1 MRPANRLFR
10 LVTILVLG
18 GLALGVCM
26 VALTPGFEKIAGSA
40 QYSGKVGPRL
50 RALED
55 PTTFFDANGA
65 VYERVGQLDRQPVSL
80 AAVPKV
86 MRQAVISTEDRTF
99 YTNDGIDVRS
109 AVRALV
115 SDVGAGGI
123 DQGGSTITQQLIKNR
138 FFKNP
143 KRNIDRKVREAILA
157 HRLTSEWSKNRILEE
172 YLNTVYFGEN
182 SYGIQAASTRIIG
195 KPDLAQITLPEAAL
209 LAGLI
214 KNPSAYDIF
223 DTAKQ
228 KSALERRND
237 VIRRMLVQHVITKG
251 EAAAA
256 RIAPLPAPP
265 RPDNEL
271 RTRTP
276 YGEEV
281 LSQLKT
287 LDALGKDPLQREQ
300 AIFSGGLRVYT
311 EYDPRLTEMA
321 AYAIASTIKPSFAP
335 FTAAMAVMDPKTGSV
350 RAVVGGG
357 GQAQGFNLAT
367 DGGGFKVGSTFK
379 PITLATAIENG
390 YSPRDT
396 VDGSDSTD
404 SFGGKSGCKIVY
416 DPWGKDTYL
425 GHNAGDG
432 ASGGV
437 NDLYYQTRNSVNCA
451 YLRLLTSVGPPKVQA
466 MAKTLGYTHPVNN
479 NRVIGIGET
488 EHTPLEVA
496 TVYSTLADDGVKHAP
511 VFVRRV
517 EDGNGRV
524 VYRAPGGVRVLSTQT
539 ARTVTDV
546 LSHVTEGTAPRAKL
560 ADRPLAGKTGTVDR
574 QVDAWFAGYTPQLAA
589 AVWMGN
595 PQVQAFDNPVAWMSH
610 VGEFSPVYGGTYPA
624 IIWQKFMTTA
634 LKGQPVIPFTAPD
647 ESLWPK
653 PANVIPKGGRGEA
666 FSERPPVPEAPTSS
680 TLPTNTTLPPTS
692 VPSST
697 PPTSGPPPSTAPK
710 PPGP

>member
-1 MRPANRLFR
+1 MRPANLLFR

-18 GLALGVCM
+18 GLAVGVCA
-26 VALTPGFEKIAGSA
+26 VALTPGFEKIAASA

-50 RALED
+50 RTLED

-65 VYERVGQLDRQPVSL
+65 VYDRVGQLDRQPVSL
-80 AAVPKV
+80 TAVPKV

-99 YTNDGIDVRS
+99 YTNEGVDVRS

-143 KRNIDRKVREAILA
+143 KRNIDRKVREAVLA
-157 HRLTSEWSKNRILEE
+157 HRLTNEWSKNRILEE

-182 SYGIQAASTRIIG
+182 SYGIQAAATRIIG

-223 DTAKQ
+223 DPAKQ
-228 KSALERRND
+228 KVALERRND
-237 VIRRMLVQHVITKG
+237 VIRRMLVQHVITPA

-256 RIAPLPAPP
+256 RTAPLPAPP
-265 RPDNEL
+265 RPDSEL
-271 RTRTP
+271 RARTP

-281 LSQLKT
+281 LSQLKA
-287 LDALGKDPLQREQ
+287 LDVLGKDALLREQ
-300 AIFSGGLRVYT
+300 TIFSGGLRVYT

-350 RAVVGGG
+350 RAVVGGAD
-357 GQAQGFNLAT
+357 AQGFNLAT
-367 DGGGFKVGSTFK
+367 DGGGRKVGSTFK

-390 YSPRDT
+390 YSPHDT

-404 SFGGKSGCKIVY
+404 AFGGKTGCKVVY
-416 DPWGKDTYL
+416 DPWGKTTYL

-432 ASGGV
+432 SSGGV
-437 NDLYYQTRNSVNCA
+437 NDLYYQTKNSVNCA
-451 YLRLLTSVGPPKVQA
+451 YLRLLTSVGPPTVQA
-466 MAKTLGYTHPVNN
+466 MAKSLGYTHAVGND
-479 NRVIGIGET
+479 RVIGIGET
-488 EHTPLEVA
+488 GHTPLEVA
-496 TVYSTLADDGVKHAP
+496 TVYSTFADEGVKHAP

-524 VYRAPGGVRVLSTQT
+524 VYRAPGGVRVLSQQT
-539 ARTVTDV
+539 ARTVSDV

-560 ADRPLAGKTGTVDR
+560 ADRPLAGKTGTVDAE
-574 QVDAWFAGYTPQLAA
+574 VDAWFAGYTPQLVA
-589 AVWMGN
+589 AVWMGHPLYGDAEKRPEASMAN
-595 PQVQAFDNPVAWMSH
+595 
-610 VGEFSPVYGGTYPA
+610 VGELGKVYGGTYPA
-624 IIWQKFMTTA
+624 IIWQKFMSAA
-634 LKGQPVIPFTAPD
+634 LKGQPVIPFTSPD

-653 PANVIPKGGRGEA
+653 PASVNPKGGRGGA
-666 FSERPPVPEAPTSS
+666 ISERRRGPDTPPSS
-680 TLPTNTTLPPTS
+680 ALPTDTTLPPTS
-692 VPSST
+692 VPATT
-697 PPTSGPPPSTAPK
+697 PPTSGPPPSTPK
-710 PPGP
+710 PPVP

>member
-18 GLALGVCM
+18 GLALGVCT

-99 YTNDGIDVRS
+99 YTNEGVDVRS

-143 KRNIDRKVREAILA
+143 KRNIDRKVREAVLA
-157 HRLTSEWSKNRILEE
+157 HRLTSEWSKDRILEE

-182 SYGIQAASTRIIG
+182 SYGIQAAATRIIG
-195 KPDLAQITLPEAAL
+195 KPDLTQITLPEAAL

-223 DTAKQ
+223 DPAKQ
-228 KSALERRND
+228 KVALERRND
-237 VIRRMLVQHVITKG
+237 VIRRMLVQHVITPA

-256 RIAPLPAPP
+256 RTAPLPTPP

-287 LDALGKDPLQREQ
+287 LDAIGKDPLQREQ
-300 AIFSGGLRVYT
+300 TIFSGGLRVYT
-311 EYDPRLTEMA
+311 EYDPRLTEIA
-321 AYAIASTIKPSFAP
+321 AYAIGSTIKPSFAP
-335 FTAAMAVMDPKTGSV
+335 FTAAMAVMDPKNGSV
-350 RAVVGGG
+350 RAVVGGS

-367 DGGGFKVGSTFK
+367 DGAGFKVGSTFK
-379 PITLATAIENG
+379 PITLATAIEHQ
-390 YSPRDT
+390 YSPKDT
-396 VDGSDSTD
+396 VDGGANDFFDGET
-404 SFGGKSGCKIVY
+404 GCKIEY
-416 DPWGKDTYL
+416 RPWSKTPFIA
-425 GHNAGDG
+425 HNSSES
-432 ASGGV
+432 SGGYA
-437 NDLYYQTRNSVNCA
+437 DLYSQTKNSVNCA
-451 YLRLLTSVGPPKVQA
+451 YLRLMTSVGPPAVRT
-466 MAKTLGYTHPVNN
+466 MAADLGYTHPVSDDPPNLSM
-479 NRVIGIGET
+479 GIGENG
-488 EHTPLEVA
+488 HTPLEVA
-496 TVYSTLADDGVKHAP
+496 TVYSTFADEGVKHAP

-517 EDGNGRV
+517 EDANGRV
-524 VYRAPGGVRVLSTQT
+524 VYRAPGGVRILSQQT

-574 QVDAWFAGYTPQLAA
+574 QVDAWFAGYTSQLVA

-595 PQVQAFDNPVAWMSH
+595 PEVQAFDKPEAWMTN
-610 VGEFSPVYGGTYPA
+610 VGEFHPVYGGTYPA
-624 IIWQKFMTTA
+624 IIWQKFMTEA
-634 LKGQPVIPFTAPD
+634 LKGEPVIPFSAPD

-653 PANVIPKGGRGEA
+653 PAQVNPKGGRGQA
-666 FSERPPVPEAPTSS
+666 VSERRPVVDSTTT
-680 TLPTNTTLPPTS
+680 TLPTNTVPPS
-692 VPSST
+692 VPVTT
-697 PPTSGPPPSTAPK
+697 PPTSGPPPSTVPK
-710 PPGP
+710 PPVP